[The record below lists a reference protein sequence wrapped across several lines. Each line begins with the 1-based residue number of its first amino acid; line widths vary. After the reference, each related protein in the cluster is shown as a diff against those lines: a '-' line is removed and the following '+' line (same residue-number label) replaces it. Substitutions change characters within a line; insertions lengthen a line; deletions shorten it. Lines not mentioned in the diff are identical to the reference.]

1 VIAVDP
7 TSPFT
12 GGAILGD
19 RVRMQAHT
27 QDPDVFI
34 RSMATRGHMGGL
46 ARATSDAALVLDA
59 EIADIFVVNKCD
71 RDGADRMVTSIESN
85 LALQHFGEGEWRPPI
100 VKTEATTGRGVPEL
114 WHTIQAF
121 RARSEGTR
129 ARRLKARNE
138 FRLRDLLTH
147 RFMEHVE
154 TSLMAPSEF
163 EALVERIAKRE
174 VDPYTAASDILSKAL
189 KQK

>member
-1 VIAVDP
+1 
-7 TSPFT
+7 
-12 GGAILGD
+12 
-19 RVRMQAHT
+19 M
-27 QDPDVFI
+27 
-34 RSMATRGHMGGL
+34 
-46 ARATSDAALVLDA
+46 

-114 WHTIQAF
+114 WQTIKAF
-121 RARSEGTR
+121 RTHSEGTR

-154 TSLMAPSEF
+154 KNLLAPAEF
-163 EALVERIAKRE
+163 EALVDRIAKRE
-174 VDPYTAASDILSKAL
+174 LDPYTAASDILSKAL
-189 KQK
+189 KQQ